1 MCRGELSSLDAKDK
15 SLSYRTDTA
24 GLILF
29 VLVDHTLF
37 YVYLLV
43 GYFEAYPCGKWIEKR
58 EYDGHDE
65 NKRGHIFHVGGV
77 GSPIYKR
84 IEAGVEKLIGRHEVE
99 RTAEF

>member
-1 MCRGELSSLDAKDK
+1 MCSGELSFFDK
-15 SLSYRTDTA
+15 KIKACRIGFDTA

-43 GYFEAYPCGKWIEKR
+43 GYFEAYPCGEWIEKR
-58 EYDGHDE
+58 EYGGHDE
-65 NKRGHIFHVGGV
+65 NKWGHIFHVGRV

-99 RTAEF
+99 RAADF